1 MFKKSP
7 LKAEAIM
14 IQGNSNSRFCTKM
27 RYHGC
32 CYAHDLRFAICDL
45 RFEIIF
51 GCVSLW
57 SGPHSWWRAMEET
70 PTDPAA
76 KYARCLLQDI

>member
-51 GCVSLW
+51 GCVSL
-57 SGPHSWWRAMEET
+57 
-70 PTDPAA
+70 
-76 KYARCLLQDI
+76 